1 MTPAGLALAL
11 LATYVVLALVVRPIL
26 QLRRTGST
34 GVVTVRQH
42 TSPSEWV
49 AVLLGVAGFGLAFAA
64 PALVLLD
71 VGAAAEWLDS
81 VAIGVA
87 GAVTMLLGIVLT
99 FAAQLAM
106 GASWRIGVDP
116 SERTALVTTGLFA
129 WLRNPI
135 YTGMLLTV
143 GGLVLLLPT
152 AVALAALVAVT
163 AAVEVQVRLVEEP
176 YLHQVHGAD
185 FAAYCRRVGRLVPGL
200 GRLRRD

>member
-1 MTPAGLALAL
+1 MTTAGLALAL

-34 GVVTVRQH
+34 GVVTVRKH
-42 TSPSEWV
+42 TSASEWA
-49 AVLLGVAGFGLAFAA
+49 AVLLGLAGFGLAFTA

-71 VGAAAEWLDS
+71 IVDLAEWHDS
-81 VAIGVA
+81 TPLRAA
-87 GAVTMLLGIVLT
+87 GAVTMVAGIVLT

-116 SERTALVTTGLFA
+116 SERTALVTDGLFG
-129 WLRNPI
+129 WIRNPI
-135 YTGMLLTV
+135 YTGMVLTV

-152 AVALAALVAVT
+152 VVAVAALATVV

-176 YLHQVHGAD
+176 YLRQVHGD
-185 FAAYCRRVGRLVPGL
+185 EFAAYCRRVGRLLPKV
-200 GRLRRD
+200 GRQR